1 MKNFSSWVQP
11 IASAV
16 LAAALVMLGLN
27 LYVVPQ
33 IAELQAEGRGAAGT
47 TQFTSAVRF
56 REAVTA
62 ERDLTVTGAL
72 SAADLAASDDLT
84 VTDDTTLSGDLSL
97 EGIVF
102 SGPVTFGTATNVIS
116 GTTIAHGLGVTPTV
130 ALVASQ
136 VITGPATLT
145 QTVYILSTNTTSITV
160 GLSMGSLSTIP
171 VVNWI
176 AGK

>member
-1 MKNFSSWVQP
+1 MNLKTWIQP
-11 IASAV
+11 VASAV

-33 IAELQAEGRGAAGT
+33 IAELQAEGRGAAT

-62 ERDLTVTGAL
+62 ERDVTVTGAVT
-72 SAADLAASDDLT
+72 AASVTASGAVTAGSLT
-84 VTDDTTLSGDLSL
+84 IGAVSQT
-97 EGIVF
+97 
-102 SGPVTFGTATNVIS
+102 GPMRFGTATNVIS

-130 ALVASQ
+130 TLLTTQ
-136 VITGPATLT
+136 IITGPATLT
-145 QTVYILSTNTTSITV
+145 QTVYVLSTNATSITV
-160 GLSMGSLSTIP
+160 GLSMGALSTIP
-171 VVNWI
+171 TVNWA